1 MTSQPVLARAGEV
14 VAQRSDLRL
23 ELQEQAMGRESFFA
37 LVGISELDIEDEK
50 SQFADC

>member
-23 ELQEQAMGRESFFA
+23 ELQEQAMETRKLFCPCGH
-37 LVGISELDIEDEK
+37 L
-50 SQFADC
+50 

>member
-23 ELQEQAMGRESFFA
+23 EFKSKRWRRESFFA
-37 LVGISELDIEDEK
+37 LVGISELEIENEK